1 MTLKP
6 FSKNGGST
14 RDAFNKKVAKIFEI
28 SLHIPSLCMAM
39 YVGVITFYC
48 TPCMYVAFKSFQM
61 SLENKTGK
69 QVVLRTISLH
79 RYPTLQLMNCKW
91 SPLNNLHPQDTK
103 RPQKIPDRL
112 RNMTLERYFAKLG
125 WLFALNGLWLVTG
138 LIFVCLVRIGFVFV
152 RQLVTPQ
159 QTNQE
164 IVLGLFKLLSIPLFA
179 DSACFSR
186 LAGIAVFL

>member
-69 QVVLRTISLH
+69 QIVLRTISLH

-103 RPQKIPDRL
+103 RPQKNPRPTPEYDFGKIFRE
-112 RNMTLERYFAKLG
+112 T
-125 WLFALNGLWLVTG
+125 WLAVCIEWSVTG
-138 LIFVCLVRIGFVFV
+138 HRIDF
-152 RQLVTPQ
+152 R
-159 QTNQE
+159 
-164 IVLGLFKLLSIPLFA
+164 LSSSDWICFCPTTGNS
-179 DSACFSR
+179 SANKPRNCTW
-186 LAGIAVFL
+186 AI